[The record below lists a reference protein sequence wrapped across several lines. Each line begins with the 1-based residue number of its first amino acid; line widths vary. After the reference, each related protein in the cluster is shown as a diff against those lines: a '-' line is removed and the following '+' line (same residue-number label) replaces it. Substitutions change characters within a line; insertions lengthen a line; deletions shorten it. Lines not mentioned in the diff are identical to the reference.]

1 MIALLILATSLLAL
15 IQFAVFQWRS
25 VWHAV
30 AAQPVSESVQTAT
43 GISGDAI
50 GADQFELL
58 AQTCDRLCPSPAER
72 NVWLRELRIYFRAL
86 KALSGLGANLFSESG
101 WIKSELTA
109 CARYAAVVLDQRL
122 SANYAYAT
130 ELQKL

>member
-1 MIALLILATSLLAL
+1 MIALLILATSLVAL
-15 IQFAVFQWRS
+15 VQFAIFQWRS
-25 VWHAV
+25 VWHSV
-30 AAQPVSESVQTAT
+30 AAQPLSESLQTAT
-43 GISGDAI
+43 GIAGEAI

-58 AQTCDRLCPSPAER
+58 AQTCDRLCPSPTER
-72 NVWLRELRIYFRAL
+72 NVWLRELRMYFRAL
-86 KALSGLGANLFSESG
+86 KALSHMGSSIFSESS

-122 SANYAYAT
+122 SANYAYAS

>member
-1 MIALLILATSLLAL
+1 MIALLILATSLVAL
-15 IQFAVFQWRS
+15 IQFAIFQWRS
-25 VWHAV
+25 VWHSV
-30 AAQPVSESVQTAT
+30 AAQPLSESVQTAT
-43 GISGDAI
+43 GIPGDAI

-58 AQTCDRLCPSPAER
+58 AQTCDRLCPSPTER
-72 NVWLRELRIYFRAL
+72 NVWLKELRMYFRAL
-86 KALSGLGANLFSESG
+86 KALSRMGTSIFSESS